1 MSLSST
7 SIKRP
12 VLATVLSVVIV
23 VFGIIGYK
31 FLGTRDFPSVDPP
44 IITVQTTYSGANA
57 EVIESQITEPL
68 EKAINGVQ
76 GIRNISSTSS
86 VGSSTI
92 TVEFTL
98 DADLETAANDVR
110 DKVSQAQRQ
119 LPQDIDAP
127 PVVTK
132 ADANSDN
139 ILTLTVSSNT
149 RNITQVDDYAENV
162 LQEGL
167 QTIPGV
173 SQINIQGQ
181 RQYAMRLWIDPA
193 KLSSYKLAATDV
205 RDALNAENVELPAGK
220 IEGNNTELT
229 IRALGK
235 LSTEK
240 EFNNL
245 IIRADSN
252 RVIHLRDIGYAVMGS
267 ANEETSLKESGV
279 PEVGLAI
286 VPQPGANYVQIA
298 KDFYKRLE
306 QIKKD
311 LPPDISVKVALD
323 NTRFINQSIDEVEE
337 TLIISFIL
345 VVIIIY
351 LFFRDWLIAF
361 RPLIDIPVSLIGTF
375 FIMYIFGFS
384 INILTLLGIVLAT
397 GLVVDDGIVVTEN
410 IYKKVE
416 EGMPIRKAAF
426 EGSAEIFFAVI
437 STSVTLA
444 AVFLPIV
451 FLEGFTGRLFREFA
465 IVVAGSVL
473 ISAFV
478 SLSLTPMLNVKLI
491 RKNQKK
497 SNFYLKT
504 EPFFQRMNNAYTET
518 LVSFMKRRWI
528 SIVII
533 VISLGLIGI
542 LVKTTKSELA
552 PLDDRSLLRYSV
564 TGSEGASYEFMTR
577 YMNNISQLVEDS
589 IPEAN
594 VNISVVSPG
603 SGGGGSANSGFGRIG
618 LVAPDK
624 RQRSQQQ
631 IADWLTK
638 KLSKYSDARALV
650 VQEQTISGGGSGSR
664 TSLPVQF
671 VIQNQDF
678 EKIRKAL
685 PTFFAEVS
693 KDPVFAGTDV
703 NLKFTKPEL
712 TVVTDRD
719 RARDLGVSVSDIAST
734 LQLYYS
740 AGRINYFLMSGKQY
754 QVIAQVDRANRDAP
768 LDLKSIYVRNN
779 RGNLVQLD
787 NVVHISEDATP
798 PSIYHFNR
806 YKSATVQAGLAPGYT
821 VGDGIAEMQKIA
833 NQTFDSS
840 FSTALSGPSR
850 DYAESSSNILFAF
863 GFALLLIYLVLAAQ
877 FESFIDPFIVMFTVP
892 LAIAGAFV
900 SLWLF
905 DQTLNIFSEIGMI
918 TLVGL
923 VTKNGILIVEFANQ
937 RMEHAGLSKYE
948 AVVEAAGA
956 RLRPILMTSLAVVL
970 GAVPI
975 AFALG
980 AGAKSRVSLGIV
992 IMGGML
998 FSLILTLYVIPVM
1011 YMMFGS
1017 KTRRDPDKEPLEATE
1032 EAAHVE
1038 PKLIENL

>member
-1 MSLSST
+1 M
-7 SIKRP
+7 
-12 VLATVLSVVIV
+12 LATVLSVVIV
-23 VFGIIGYK
+23 VFGVIGYK
-31 FLGTRDFPSVDPP
+31 FLGVRDFPSVDPP
-44 IITVQTTYSGANA
+44 IISVSTSYSGANSD
-57 EVIESQITEPL
+57 VIESQITEPL
-68 EKAINGVQ
+68 EKAINGVP

-86 VGSSTI
+86 VGSSNI
-92 TVEFTL
+92 TVEFDL

-119 LPQDIDAP
+119 LPQDINAP

-132 ADANSDN
+132 ADASADQ
-139 ILTLTVSSNT
+139 IITLTVSSTT

-162 LQEGL
+162 LLEGL

-173 SQINIQGQ
+173 STINVQGQ
-181 RQYAMRLWIDPA
+181 RQYAMRLWIDPN
-193 KLSSYKLAATDV
+193 KLSSLGLTATDIGA
-205 RDALNAENVELPAGK
+205 ALSRENVELPAGK
-220 IEGNNTELT
+220 IEGNNTEIT

-235 LSTEK
+235 LTTEK
-240 EFNNL
+240 DFNNL

-252 RVIHLRDIGYAVMGS
+252 RVIRLNDIGYAVLGS

-279 PEVGLAI
+279 PMVGLAV

-298 KDFYKRLE
+298 QDFYKRLE

-311 LPPDISVKVALD
+311 LPPDITVKVALD
-323 NTRFINQSIDEVEE
+323 NTKFINNSITEVKE
-337 TLIISFIL
+337 TLLVSFIL

-361 RPLIDIPVSLIGTF
+361 RPLIDIPVSLIGAF
-375 FIMYIFGFS
+375 FIMYVFGFS

-416 EGMPIRKAAF
+416 AGMAIRKAAF
-426 EGSAEIFFAVI
+426 EGSAEIFFAVV

-451 FLEGFTGRLFREFA
+451 FLQGFTGRLFREFA
-465 IVVAGSVL
+465 VVVAGAVL

-497 SNFYLKT
+497 SKFYNMT
-504 EPFFQRMNNAYTET
+504 EPFFVNMTTGYTES
-518 LVSFMKRRWI
+518 LVNFMKKKWVSF
-528 SIVII
+528 VILGG
-533 VISLGLIGI
+533 SLI
-542 LVKTTKSELA
+542 LTGVLFKITPSELA

-564 TGSEGASYEFMTR
+564 TGSEGATYEYMTR
-577 YMNNISQLVEDS
+577 YMDKVANLVADS

-594 VNISVVSPG
+594 VNLEIVSPG
-603 SGGGGSANSGFGRIG
+603 GGGGGSANSGFGRVG
-618 LVAPDK
+618 LVAPD
-624 RQRSQQQ
+624 QRERTQQEL
-631 IADWLTK
+631 ADWLNK
-638 KLSKYSDARALV
+638 KLTRMPDARAIV
-650 VQEQTISGGGSGSR
+650 VQEQTISGGGSGAR

-678 EKIRKAL
+678 EKLRKVL
-685 PTFFAEVS
+685 PEFFAEVS
-693 KDPVFAGTDV
+693 KSPVFQGTDV

-712 TVVTDRD
+712 RVTTDRD
-719 RARDLGVSVSDIAST
+719 RARDLGVSVDDIAQT

-740 AGRINYFLMSGKQY
+740 AGRLDYFLINGKQY
-754 QVIAQVDRANRDAP
+754 QVIAQVDRANRDQP
-768 LDLKSIYVRNN
+768 LDLKSVYVRSTK
-779 RGNLVQLD
+779 GNLIQLD
-787 NVVHISEDATP
+787 NVVKVAESASP

-806 YKSATVQAGLAPGYT
+806 YKSATIQAGLAAGQT
-821 VGDGIAEMQKIA
+821 VGDGIAEMERIKA
-833 NQTFDSS
+833 KLLDDT

-850 DYAESSSNILFAF
+850 DYAEGSSNILFAF

-877 FESFIDPFIVMFTVP
+877 FESFVDPFIVMLTVP
-892 LAIAGAFV
+892 LAISGAFL

-905 DQTLNIFSEIGMI
+905 DQTFNIFSQIGII

-937 RMEHAGLSKYE
+937 RMEHGLSKYE
-948 AVVEAAGA
+948 AVVEAATS

-970 GAVPI
+970 GSVPI
-975 AFALG
+975 ALALG

-992 IMGGML
+992 IIGGML
-998 FSLILTLYVIPVM
+998 FSLVLTLYVIPTM
-1011 YMMFGS
+1011 YMVFAS
-1017 KTRRDPDKEPLEATE
+1017 KTRRDPDHEPDE
-1032 EAAHVE
+1032 EAAGADLQS
-1038 PKLIENL
+1038 PIIIEKH

>member
-23 VFGIIGYK
+23 VFGVIGYK

-44 IITVQTTYSGANA
+44 IITVQTSYSGANA

-86 VGSSTI
+86 VGSSNI

-139 ILTLTVSSNT
+139 IITLTVSSNT
-149 RNITQVDDYAENV
+149 RNIMQVDDYAENV

-173 SQINIQGQ
+173 SSINIQGQ

-193 KLSSYKLAATDV
+193 KLSSYGLAATDV
-205 RDALNAENVELPAGK
+205 RDALNNENVELPAGK

-267 ANEETSLKESGV
+267 ANEETALKESGV
-279 PEVGLAI
+279 PEVGLALI
-286 VPQPGANYVQIA
+286 PQPGANYVQIA

-323 NTRFINQSIDEVEE
+323 NTKFINQSIEEVEE
-337 TLIISFIL
+337 TLVISFIL

-416 EGMPIRKAAF
+416 EGMAIRKAAF

-497 SNFYLKT
+497 SNFYLRT
-504 EPFFQRMNNAYTET
+504 EPFFQKMTNAYTET
-518 LVSFMKRRWI
+518 LITFMKRRWV

-533 VISLGLIGI
+533 VVSMALIGI

-552 PLDDRSLLRYSV
+552 PLDDRSLLRFSV
-564 TGSEGASYEFMTR
+564 TGSEGASYEFMTK

-594 VNISVVSPG
+594 VNISVISPG

-624 RQRSQQQ
+624 RKRSQQE
-631 IADWLTK
+631 IADWLSK
-638 KLSKYSDARALV
+638 KLAKFPDARALV
-650 VQEQTISGGGSGSR
+650 IQEQTISGGGSGSR

-719 RARDLGVSVSDIAST
+719 RARDLGVNVNDIATT

-768 LDLKSIYVRNN
+768 LDLKSIYVRNS
-779 RGNLVQLD
+779 RGKLIQLD

-892 LAIAGAFV
+892 LAIAGAFI

-937 RMEHAGLSKYE
+937 RMEHGLNKYE
-948 AVVEAAGA
+948 AVIEAATA

-970 GAVPI
+970 GSVPI

-1017 KTRRDPDKEPLEATE
+1017 KVRRNPDEEPLEAVAE
-1032 EAAHVE
+1032 LEIHE